1 MGHSSGDGTNFITTA
16 IAIDK
21 DKNSPHAVRWAVE
34 NLLKKNGTVF
44 LVHVR
49 TNVSQP
55 QDAIPKEGRAPT
67 EFEMQ
72 QFFLPYRGFCAR
84 KGIRATEIVLSDVD
98 IATALVDFVVRNTI
112 SNLVVGLSNR
122 SALTRAFRN
131 PDVPTNLG
139 KTAPDF
145 CTVNAVSKGKVQNI
159 KTASRSA
166 TPSSTVSSKPS
177 IQSGYSSDSSFSQS
191 SWRSG
196 SDRTSF
202 DLSSESSS
210 QSNLTDYG
218 VINPFERHSGSKS
231 PFPPSVSNLNYMV
244 RTKAIGSPLH
254 PNFSSAS
261 SDYSGL
267 SSFQSTN
274 FSFENLDRFQTP
286 GSSNTNSYASSQ
298 NEEELEDGMRR
309 LKQEL
314 KHTMEMYNSAYNESL
329 NAKQKVREIDE
340 WRSTEAHIIAQ
351 RRSEEDVLALVEMEK
366 QKCRAAMEAAQKAQR
381 LAELESQK
389 RRCAERLAQHEAEEM
404 KRAIDALNQNGVRYR
419 TYTIEEI
426 EFATKRFST
435 SVKIGEGGYGPV
447 FKGHLDHTPVAI
459 KVLRPD
465 IAQGKEQF
473 QKEIEVLSCMR
484 HPNMVLLVGAC
495 PEYGCLVYEYM
506 ENGSLE
512 DRLFRKHNTPSIPWG
527 TRFKIASEI
536 ATALLFLHQS
546 KPEPLVHRDLKPAN
560 ILLDRNYVGKI
571 SDVGLARMVP
581 PNVADSVTQYHMT
594 AAAGTFCYIDPEYQQ
609 TGMLGTKSD
618 IYSLGV
624 MLLQLL
630 TAKPPMGIT
639 GQVSR
644 AIERGNILEVLDPT
658 VPDWPVEE
666 ATTFAKLCL
675 KCCELRRKDRPD
687 LAKVILPELERLA
700 QLGCDDQ
707 DVYSHKITDSASQQS
722 FTPSF

>member
-1 MGHSSGDGTNFITTA
+1 MGHSGDGTTFISTA

-34 NLLKKNGTVF
+34 NLLKKNGSVF

-49 TNVSQP
+49 THLSQP

-98 IATALVDFVVRNTI
+98 IATALVDFIVRNTI
-112 SNLVVGLSNR
+112 SNLVVGISNR

-131 PDVPTNLG
+131 PDVPTNLS

-145 CTVNAVSKGKVQNI
+145 CSVHAISKGKVQNV
-159 KTASRSA
+159 KTASRSV
-166 TPSSTVSSKPS
+166 TPSSSIVSSKPP
-177 IQSGYSSDSSFSQS
+177 IQSGYSSESSFSQS

-202 DLSSESSS
+202 DISSESSS
-210 QSNLTDYG
+210 MSNFTDSS
-218 VINPFERHSGSKS
+218 VMNPFERPLGSKS

-254 PNFSSAS
+254 PNFSSDGS
-261 SDYSGL
+261 EYSGL

-274 FSFENLDRFQTP
+274 FSFENLDRSQTS
-286 GSSNTNSYASSQ
+286 GNSKTNSYSSSQ
-298 NEEELEDGMRR
+298 REEDLEDEMRR

-314 KHTMEMYNSAYNESL
+314 KHTMEMYDSAYNESL
-329 NAKQKVREIDE
+329 NSKQKVKEIDD
-340 WRSTEAHIIAQ
+340 WKSTEAHIIAQ
-351 RRSEEDVLALVEMEK
+351 QRRSEEDALALVEMEK
-366 QKCRAAMEAAQKAQR
+366 HKCRSAMEAAQKAQC
-381 LAELESQK
+381 LAELESRK
-389 RRCAERLAQHEAEEM
+389 RRTAERLARHEAEEM
-404 KRAIDALNQNGVRYR
+404 KRAMDALTRNGVRYR

-426 EFATKRFST
+426 EIATHKFSI
-435 SVKIGEGGYGPV
+435 SAKIGEGGYGPV
-447 FKGHLDHTPVAI
+447 FKGYLDHTPVAI

-465 IAQGKEQF
+465 INQGKEQF

-484 HPNMVLLVGAC
+484 HPHMVLLLGAC
-495 PEYGCLVYEYM
+495 PEFGCLVYEYM
-506 ENGSLE
+506 DNGSLE
-512 DRLFRKHNTPSIPWG
+512 DRLFRKHNTPPIPWA

-560 ILLDRNYVGKI
+560 ILLDRNY
-571 SDVGLARMVP
+571 
-581 PNVADSVTQYHMT
+581 
-594 AAAGTFCYIDPEYQQ
+594 
-609 TGMLGTKSD
+609 
-618 IYSLGV
+618 
-624 MLLQLL
+624 LL

-644 AIERGNILEVLDPT
+644 AIERGNILEVLDPS
-658 VPDWPVEE
+658 VPDWPVKE
-666 ATTFAKLCL
+666 ATTYAKLCL
-675 KCCELRRKDRPD
+675 KCLYHKLLRSSNSVAVFIELTGNSECK
-687 LAKVILPELERLA
+687 
-700 QLGCDDQ
+700 
-707 DVYSHKITDSASQQS
+707 
-722 FTPSF
+722 